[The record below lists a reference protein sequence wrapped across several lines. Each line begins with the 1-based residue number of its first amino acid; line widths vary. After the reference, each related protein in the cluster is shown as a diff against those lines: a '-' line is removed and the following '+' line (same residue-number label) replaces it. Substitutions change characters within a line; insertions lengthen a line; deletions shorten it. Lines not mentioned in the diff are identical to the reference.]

1 MTSLRQLQIFR
12 SVARNLSYTRAAEEL
27 NLTQPAV
34 FTQVR
39 QLQEHVGSALIER
52 IGKQLFLTEAGE
64 VVLGSAGEILGELD
78 RMDMRLAELRGMARG
93 RLRVCVVSTAKYDIP
108 RRLGDFCRMYPGIDV
123 SLTVGN
129 REELLSRFAAN
140 EDDLYV
146 LGTVPEGINASWH
159 KYAENPIVVI
169 ATPDHP
175 LSGKQNVHA
184 SELAGEAFIMR
195 ERGSGTRIAME
206 RYFFGEGIAPT
217 VRMEL
222 GANEAISE
230 AVMAGLGISVI
241 SRGSARLEL
250 QSGNLVELEVAGFPI
265 LRHWH
270 VAWPKGKRLSVGA
283 EAFLDIL
290 LNGRVEN
297 KETNSKNGHINQK
310 IQHN

>member
-1 MTSLRQLQIFR
+1 MTTLRQLQIFR

-39 QLQEHVGSALIER
+39 QLQESVGSALIER
-52 IGKQLFLTEAGE
+52 IGKQLYLTEPGD
-64 VVLGSAGEILGELD
+64 VVLNSAQDILGELD

-93 RLRVCVVSTAKYDIP
+93 RLRVSVVSTAKYDIP
-108 RRLGDFCRMYPGIDV
+108 RRLGDFCRQYPGIDV

-129 REELLSRFAAN
+129 REELLARFAAN

-146 LGTVPEGINASWH
+146 LGTVPDGIDADWH
-159 KYAENPIVVI
+159 QYAENPIVVI
-169 ATPDHP
+169 ATPEHP
-175 LSGKQNVHA
+175 LAGKENVGA
-184 SELAGEAFIMR
+184 SELEGEAFIMR
-195 ERGSGTRIAME
+195 EKGSGTRIATE
-206 RYFFGEGIAPT
+206 RFFKGEGIAPT

-250 QSGNLVELEVAGFPI
+250 QLGKLVELKVTGFPI

-270 VAWPKGKRLSVGA
+270 AAWPKGKRISVGA
-283 EAFLDIL
+283 EAFLEIL
-290 LNGRVEN
+290 LKEN
-297 KETNSKNGHINQK
+297 
-310 IQHN
+310 

>member
-39 QLQEHVGSALIER
+39 QLQDHVGSLLIER
-52 IGKQLFLTEAGE
+52 IGKRLFLTEAGK
-64 VVLGSAGEILGELD
+64 VVLGSAVDILGELD
-78 RMDMRLAELRGMARG
+78 RMDMRLAELRGMAKG
-93 RLRVCVVSTAKYDIP
+93 RLRICVVSTAKYDIP
-108 RRLGDFCRMYPGIDV
+108 RRLGDFCRMYPGIDI

-129 REELLSRFAAN
+129 REELLTRFDAN

-146 LGTVPEGINASWH
+146 MGTVPEGIDADWH

-169 ATPDHP
+169 APPDHP
-175 LSGKQNVHA
+175 LAGKPKVHA

-195 ERGSGTRIAME
+195 EKGSGTRIATE
-206 RYFFGEGIAPT
+206 RFFSGEGIAPT

-250 QSGNLVELEVAGFPI
+250 QAGKLVELSVVGFPI

-270 VAWPKGKRLSVGA
+270 VAWRKGKRASVVA
-283 EAFLDIL
+283 EAFLEIL
-290 LNGRVEN
+290 L
-297 KETNSKNGHINQK
+297 KT
-310 IQHN
+310 